1 MQFYIPHVF
10 HSVGELFI
18 FYFVLERA
26 INFKAIEILKPWIS
40 ISESFH
46 TCNEYIAMVGN
57 YFVRSKRA
65 GKTFTGQPSMAL

>member
-26 INFKAIEILKPWIS
+26 INFKAIEI
-40 ISESFH
+40 
-46 TCNEYIAMVGN
+46 
-57 YFVRSKRA
+57 
-65 GKTFTGQPSMAL
+65 